1 MKTNEIKKMEI
12 NVQNLNGLT
21 ASEIGDDHIST
32 SLETPMRKDAFK
44 TSDEEKKNKIALL
57 FEEIMNVMGFRFNR
71 RLIEGYPKTS
81 CKNVY

>member
-32 SLETPMRKDAFK
+32 SLETPMRKNAFK
-44 TSDEEKKNKIALL
+44 IKCCFFKLIIFYYILYC
-57 FEEIMNVMGFRFNR
+57 RFSFY
-71 RLIEGYPKTS
+71 LCGEAYF
-81 CKNVY
+81 

>member
-57 FEEIMNVMGFRFNR
+57 FLETLDFADFNKER
-71 RLIEGYPKTS
+71 KPS
-81 CKNVY
+81 P